1 MTINDASSN
10 IIKGSRVRGFMAP
23 CELSICHD
31 TEGLKIEKA
40 QKKLSGTGTQNRKR
54 KCEKEKL
61 CEEIRGKLCG

>member
-23 CELSICHD
+23 CELSIYHD
-31 TEGLKIEKA
+31 TEGPKIEKA
-40 QKKLSGTGTQNRKR
+40 QKKLSGTQNRKR

-61 CEEIRGKLCG
+61 CEGIRGKLCG

>member
-40 QKKLSGTGTQNRKR
+40 QKKLSGTQNRKR
-54 KCEKEKL
+54 VWKR
-61 CEEIRGKLCG
+61 EIV